1 MTKRP
6 EFPPFPEWPQP
17 AITGLV
23 EPGDEPIDFTPVPRQ
38 RSRRNG
44 WTEATQRAFIAALEE
59 CASVS
64 RSARAVGMSPRSA
77 YRLLGAEGADSFAE
91 AWGHRNRPRR
101 RTRARRRDAAR
112 NPWQLGAGCPSWSCR
127 TDGVSHQ
134 RPFCA
139 RHPVRPQRESV
150 RHAGAGGFST
160 QVPPAASAPGA
171 AACGRAATLGGAS
184 GGAPGHHRQPTAPDG
199 AAALPNPLRSHKMA
213 TKPVTFVNLRLRGDA
228 IAPPERL
235 DQAV

>member
-1 MTKRP
+1 MMTKRP

-91 AWGHRNRPRR
+91 AWDIAI
-101 RTRARRRDAAR
+101 AR
-112 NPWQLGAGCPSWSCR
+112 
-127 TDGVSHQ
+127 GVE
-134 RPFCA
+134 R
-139 RHPVRPQRESV
+139 V
-150 RHAGAGGFST
+150 
-160 QVPPAASAPGA
+160 
-171 AACGRAATLGGAS
+171 
-184 GGAPGHHRQPTAPDG
+184 
-199 AAALPNPLRSHKMA
+199 
-213 TKPVTFVNLRLRGDA
+213 RGDA
-228 IAPPERL
+228 MLRAIHGSWVPVVRRGRVVRMEYRTNDRFALGILSGRNANLSDTRE
-235 DQAV
+235 QAVSRRKYRLQLQLLEQQRAEERRREEELRAAHQAIIDNPPRPMARPRFRIL